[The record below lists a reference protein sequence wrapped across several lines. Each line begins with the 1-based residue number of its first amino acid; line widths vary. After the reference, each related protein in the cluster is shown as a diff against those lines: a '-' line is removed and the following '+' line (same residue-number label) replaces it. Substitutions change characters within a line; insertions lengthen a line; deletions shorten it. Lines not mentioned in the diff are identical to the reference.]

1 MSGVGVADDDDVT
14 EPLTN
19 SVSSL
24 HVTCEDDGACVEM
37 LPAAC
42 GVASDDDENEI
53 EDEKPTQRL
62 S

>member
-1 MSGVGVADDDDVT
+1 VSGVGVADDDDVT

-24 HVTCEDDGACVEM
+24 HVTCQDDGACVEM
-37 LPAAC
+37 LPG